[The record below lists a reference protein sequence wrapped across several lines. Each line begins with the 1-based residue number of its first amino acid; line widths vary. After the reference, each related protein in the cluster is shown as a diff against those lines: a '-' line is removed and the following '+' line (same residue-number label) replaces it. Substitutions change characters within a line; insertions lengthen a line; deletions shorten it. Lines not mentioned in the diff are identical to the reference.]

1 MIPARF
7 ASEVYAIF
15 RIVFGL
21 LFLMHG
27 LQKLAGWFG
36 GLAGDGQAVPLDTLM
51 GVAGIIECTVGPL
64 ILFGLFTRYAAFL
77 ASGMMAA
84 AYFIAHNSR
93 GGLPLQNMGEPAVM
107 NCFAFLYMAAR
118 GSGIWSLDALR
129 SPQSV
134 KARSAA

>member
-1 MIPARF
+1 MIPPRF
-7 ASEVYAIF
+7 AAELYSLF
-15 RIVFGL
+15 RIVFGV

-36 GLAGDGQAVPLDTLM
+36 GLAGDGQAVPVDSLM
-51 GVAGIIECTVGPL
+51 GIAGVIECTAGTL
-64 ILFGLFTRYAAFL
+64 IILGLFTRYAAFI

-84 AYFIAHNSR
+84 AYFMAHNPR
-93 GGLPLQNMGEPAVM
+93 GGMPLQNMGEPAVM

-129 SPQSV
+129 SGARLD
-134 KARSAA
+134 ARSPV